1 VSPAQLRREPG
12 DLLRLCIEVARRRLI
27 RNKAIG
33 IALVNLT
40 NFKTAKDYVATVK
53 RKGIE
58 ALHCARHDPLTP

>member
-1 VSPAQLRREPG
+1 VSRAQLRRKLRA
-12 DLLRLCIEVARRRLI
+12 LLRLCIEVARRRLI
-27 RNKAIG
+27 RNKSTG